1 MAIIHALLISVMFWV
16 GPAAEPADRE
26 VVSWSVDKAHSEI
39 GFAVRHMGI
48 STVRGRFDDFDAT
61 ITLDPT
67 DPSTFRADASVDVSS
82 INTRNGRRD
91 GHLRSDDF
99 FDAENHPTLTFTS
112 KRIQNVNGNSFQIVG
127 DLTMRG
133 TTHEVVLDGVI
144 VGTAGEGENQR
155 VAIEAETTVD
165 RFDYGLQWDRLTEA
179 GGLVV
184 GRDVRITLEIQA
196 VRG

>member
-26 VVSWSVDKAHSEI
+26 VVSWTVDKAHSEI

-67 DPSTFRADASVDVSS
+67 DPSSFRADASVDVSS

>member
-67 DPSTFRADASVDVSS
+67 DPSSFRADASVDVSS

-112 KRIQNVNGNSFQIVG
+112 KRIQNVNGNSFRIVG

-165 RFDYGLQWDRLTEA
+165 RFDYGLHWDRLTEA